1 MMKYEQTEHRI
12 QFGPASQ
19 MNQVKDGSVA
29 LVVTSPPYP
38 MIAMWDG
45 VFSNLNPAIIQSL
58 KENPAEAFELMH
70 DSLDGVWK
78 EVDRVMIPGGI
89 VCINIGDATR
99 TFNERFELFANHS
112 RIIHAFQQL
121 GFSVMPSILWRKPT
135 NAPNKFMGSGM
146 LPAGAYIT
154 LEHEWILVF
163 RKGSKRI
170 FTEEGRK
177 NRRESAFFWEERNSW
192 FSDVWDMKGEKQK
205 LKSGISGQPE
215 TEMSAH
221 ENHPRERSAA
231 FPFEIPYRLIQM
243 FSLKQ
248 DIILDPFLG
257 TGTTSIAAMAS
268 GRNSVGYEMDPALR
282 AVMDEKIEYFFTG
295 PARTLISERLERHRG
310 YMQDRAQKGKKEI
323 YFNSSLRVPVV
334 TAQETDI
341 RISQPTALQ
350 KTDSGYRC
358 LYDEVMIPDDM
369 SAAAALHDTSTPIS
383 GSGPD
388 WTAQT
393 GSSEHSQST
402 AQ

>member
-1 MMKYEQTEHRI
+1 
-12 QFGPASQ
+12 
-19 MNQVKDGSVA
+19 
-29 LVVTSPPYP
+29 
-38 MIAMWDG
+38 
-45 VFSNLNPAIIQSL
+45 
-58 KENPAEAFELMH
+58 
-70 DSLDGVWK
+70 
-78 EVDRVMIPGGI
+78 MIPGGI

-192 FSDVWDMKGEKQK
+192 FSDVWEIKGEKQK
-205 LKSGISGQPE
+205 LKSGVSGQSE
-215 TEMSAH
+215 TEMSAR
-221 ENHPRERSAA
+221 ENHTRERSAA

-257 TGTTSIAAMAS
+257 TGTTTIAAMATE
-268 GRNSVGYEMDPALR
+268 RNSIGYETDASLKG
-282 AVMDEKIEYFFTG
+282 VMDDKLNDFFTG
-295 PARTLISERLERHRG
+295 PVRTMTADRLERHREF
-310 YMQDRAQKGKKEI
+310 MQDRAQRGKKEI
-323 YFNSSLRVPVV
+323 YFNNSLHVPVV

-341 RISQPTALQ
+341 RMSQPVALQ

-358 LYDEVMIPDDM
+358 LYDDVMMPDDM
-369 SAAAALHDTSTPIS
+369 SAAAAVHHSSIPTS

-393 GSSEHSQST
+393 GSSEHSRST
-402 AQ
+402 TQ